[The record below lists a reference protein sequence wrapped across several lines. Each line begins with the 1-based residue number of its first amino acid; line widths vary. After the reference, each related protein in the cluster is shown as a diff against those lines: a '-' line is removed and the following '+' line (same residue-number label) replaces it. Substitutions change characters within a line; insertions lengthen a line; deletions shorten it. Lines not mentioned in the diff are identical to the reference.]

1 VKALPELFRGLA
13 LGLALLAA
21 AGCAQQSTRGSTAT
35 RSEPAAPV
43 QEVRLLPDGRT
54 IVFQADITY
63 GTAKELLRLIKAN
76 PQVRE
81 IHLTSNGGL
90 VEPALLVA
98 NAIQLRRATT
108 FVPTNCVSACTFL
121 FLGGEQRYL
130 APGAA
135 LGFHQAWRKVADR
148 DNSLAQM
155 NEKIRV
161 RFEARAIEAGFVQRA
176 MTTPSSTLW
185 YPTADELESAGV
197 IDGVRSASELPE

>member
-1 VKALPELFRGLA
+1 VRAHPLLRGFALA
-13 LGLALLAA
+13 LALLAA
-21 AGCAQQSTRGSTAT
+21 GGCATQETRGTTTTTLSKQ
-35 RSEPAAPV
+35 EAPR
-43 QEVRLLPDGRT
+43 QQVRLLPDGHA

-63 GTAKELLRLIKAN
+63 GSAKELLRLIKAN

-108 FVPTNCVSACTFL
+108 FVPTSCVSACTFL

-135 LGFHQAWRKVADR
+135 LGFHQAWRKVADQ
-148 DNSLAQM
+148 DNSLVRM
-155 NEKIRV
+155 NEKIRA
-161 RFEARAIEAGFVQRA
+161 RFAARQIDAGFVQRA
-176 MTTPSSTLW
+176 TTTPSATLW
-185 YPTADELESAGV
+185 YPSSDELEAAGV
-197 IDGVRSASELPE
+197 IDGVRSAGELPE